1 MPTKTKPVEPVT
13 PAKTKRVKSTSASVE
28 TKRAKRTAVRPA
40 PVKVERARNAAPA
53 SPSAR
58 SERFREKIKRD
69 EESIPEA
76 APESR
81 PSVSRVRQVA
91 WIAVVAVLAFVM
103 GFGGGY
109 WTWGRDE
116 TAEWKQRTETTALV
130 EQINPKDGYALPV
143 SYGDL
148 APRMIEA
155 GVIDYDNFMAAL
167 SRSGDAISNVQID
180 IMKQGS
186 DEQIVI
192 TRENAHFLLNYFWAV
207 GLANRNTIL
216 TEGAMVKY
224 GEGNVEGFAS
234 TGGWTLAAKPISEIY
249 ASMDLIP
256 LTAEQQARVEEVA
269 AAVYRPCCNNPT
281 LFPDCNHG
289 MAMLGLLEL
298 MAANGAT
305 VDEMFEAAKYVNA
318 FWFPQQNLE
327 IAMFLDT
334 NQNMDFKDADPR
346 MIVGAQFSS
355 GSGFAVVH
363 QQLQAAGL
371 LPQAPRQG
379 GSCGS

>member
-1 MPTKTKPVEPVT
+1 MTSNPSPAKPKRVT
-13 PAKTKRVKSTSASVE
+13 PAASKPASAKPKRVARTAARPASVS
-28 TKRAKRTAVRPA
+28 AKRVRT
-40 PVKVERARNAAPA
+40 AAPA

-58 SERFREKIKRD
+58 SERAKPKVKRID
-69 EESIPEA
+69 EIIPEA
-76 APESR
+76 ASESR
-81 PSVSRVRQVA
+81 TEVSRVRQVA
-91 WIAVVAVLAFVM
+91 WMAVIAIFAFVM
-103 GFGGGY
+103 GVGGGY
-109 WTWGRDE
+109 WKWGQDDV
-116 TAEWKQRTETTALV
+116 AEWKQQTEMAALY

-155 GVIDYDNFMAAL
+155 GVIDYDAFIGAL
-167 SRSGDAISNVQID
+167 SRGGDAISNSQIE

-224 GEGNVEGFAS
+224 GEGKIEGFAS
-234 TGGWTLAAKPISEIY
+234 TGGWTLAAKPVSEIY
-249 ASMDLIP
+249 ASLDLIP
-256 LTAEQQARVEEVA
+256 LTPEQQARVEEVA
-269 AAVYRPCCNNPT
+269 AGVYRPCCNNPT

-298 MAANGAT
+298 MASNGAS

-327 IAMFLDT
+327 MAMYLKT
-334 NQNMDFKDADPR
+334 NQKMDFKDADAR
-346 MIVGAQFSS
+346 LIVGAQFSS
-355 GSGFAVVH
+355 GSGFAAVH
-363 QQLQAAGL
+363 QSLQTSGV
-371 LPQAPRQG
+371 LPQAPQQG